1 MNILVISLVVLFA
14 SLVSGALVFLFLRGN
29 KKSSSSDNSLL
40 LIQNQLQDLRNT
52 MDEKL
57 GSSAKML
64 QQQFKDSTTIIKEVT
79 EKLTRLDDTNKQV
92 LNFSDQLK
100 NLQDILKNPK
110 QRGILGEYYLE
121 TVLKNV
127 LPPGSY
133 QMQYEFKD
141 GTIVDAAIFV
151 KEKVIPVDSKFSL

>member
-141 GTIVDAAIFV
+141 G
-151 KEKVIPVDSKFSL
+151 